1 MKSARNTRRGARGE
15 RGFWLLEAVL
25 AVAIFS
31 LGMIAL
37 GQCINN
43 CLVAERIKEDD
54 LRARMALQNRMVEIE
69 AGSVV
74 LENSKVE
81 DLKGAYEGMTLRQT
95 RVELKRKNEKDQEI
109 RGIYAVTLELAWQSD
124 GQDLS
129 RELTFYVY
137 PRQR

>member
-1 MKSARNTRRGARGE
+1 MKRAADLRRDE
-15 RGFWLLEAVL
+15 RGIWLLESMI

-37 GQCINN
+37 GQCLNN
-43 CLVAERIKEDD
+43 CLVAQRIKQDD
-54 LRARMALQNRMVEIE
+54 QRARQVLQNRMVEIE

-81 DLKGAYEGMTLRQT
+81 DLKGAYEGMKIKQT
-95 RVELKRKNEKDQEI
+95 RVPLKRKNEKKQDI
-109 RGIYAVTLELAWQSD
+109 VGLYAVTLELRWEAD
-124 GQDLS
+124 GQELS